1 MKISATIQARAGSTR
16 LPNKVLLPIL
26 GEPMLARQIER
37 IQRSLLI
44 DEVIIA
50 TTTNPNDDH
59 IEDLARCLGV
69 PCFRGSEERVLD
81 RIVATL
87 KHFNVDIHVAFC
99 GDCPLPDPT
108 IIDSII
114 GMYLKYQDSYEYVC
128 THMKTTF
135 PPGLEVIVYPSK
147 ILYDVDSLVSRP
159 EDREY
164 VSVHITSRRDR
175 YRILNVEAP
184 PWYRYP
190 DLYLEVDTP
199 EDFKVVTAIYEA
211 LYPSNPY
218 FLLPHIIDFMN
229 QNPALAE
236 SNRHIPRR
244 WKKFREDD

>member
-1 MKISATIQARAGSTR
+1 MKITATIQARTGSKR

-26 GEPMLARQIER
+26 GKPMLARQIER

-50 TTTNPNDDH
+50 TTTNPNDDR
-59 IEDLARCLGV
+59 IEALAQRLGV
-69 PCFRGSEERVLD
+69 SCFRGSEDKVLD
-81 RIVATL
+81 RIVSTL
-87 KHFNVDIHVAFC
+87 KHFNVDIHVSFC

-114 GMYLKYQDSYEYVC
+114 GVYLKNMDSYDYVGIG
-128 THMKTTF
+128 MKTTF
-135 PPGLEVIVYPSK
+135 PPGLEVSVYPSK
-147 ILYDVDSLVSRP
+147 ILYEVDILVSRP

-164 VSVHITSRRDR
+164 VGVHIRSRPDR

-184 PWYRYP
+184 PWCHYP
-190 DLYLEVDTP
+190 DLYLEVDTL

-236 SNRHIPRR
+236 SNRHVHRR